1 MSVLSHRL
9 LVQLVGRCH
18 LAAVRSAV
26 ATRAQISMASKS
38 SKFYAVRSGSTPGIY
53 RSWAECELQA
63 RGGGLWRARVCFD
76 GSERVAFTQVKGF
89 AGARHKSFTS
99 LAAAEA
105 FLRGESGAGGALGGA
120 QGAGKRKR
128 SRSPRP
134 ATHRGAHSCA
144 APLDADTWRL
154 QFDGGARCVRSPLST
169 ASPTAL
175 SLLPSRS
182 GNPGPSGAG
191 AVLLSPEGSTAL
203 AEVSQWLGH
212 GTNNEAEY
220 RALISGLHLARSIPS
235 VRRLLVEGGASC
247 QCSPGWWILTR
258 ACADS
263 TLVTRQM
270 RGEWKCEAPGLV
282 PLVAEA
288 RAAAAHFDFCEYR
301 YIPREFN
308 SAVRTPHAQCHRR
321 HC

>member
-154 QFDGGARCVRSPLST
+154 QFDGGARCVRSPLSRQ
-169 ASPTAL
+169 L
-175 SLLPSRS
+175 SQQLSHSLP
-182 GNPGPSGAG
+182 
-191 AVLLSPEGSTAL
+191 
-203 AEVSQWLGH
+203 
-212 GTNNEAEY
+212 
-220 RALISGLHLARSIPS
+220 
-235 VRRLLVEGGASC
+235 
-247 QCSPGWWILTR
+247 
-258 ACADS
+258 
-263 TLVTRQM
+263 
-270 RGEWKCEAPGLV
+270 
-282 PLVAEA
+282 
-288 RAAAAHFDFCEYR
+288 RAAATPAPAARAPCCLAL
-301 YIPREFN
+301 REAPLWRRCP
-308 SAVRTPHAQCHRR
+308 SGWVTGPTTRLSIERSSPDCTWRAASPACAACSSRAVRPFTAPLLCGF
-321 HC
+321 